1 MSHEIRTPMNGV
13 IGMSALLE
21 ETPLSSEQKH
31 YVQTI
36 RQSGEALVELI
47 GDILDFT
54 RLEAGRLEIERREFS
69 PVSLADNVLEVLEPV
84 ASKKGLR
91 IEMDIRGERW
101 IARSAIR
108 PDCGRS
114 CSTSTGNAVKF
125 TPSGR

>member
-21 ETPLSSEQKH
+21 ETSLSPEQKR

-54 RLEAGRLEIERREFS
+54 RLEAGRLEIERREFDPAS
-69 PVSLADNVLEVLEPV
+69 VVENVLEMLEPV
-84 ASKKGLR
+84 ASRKGLG
-91 IEMDIRGERW
+91 IEMDIGGERVDR
-101 IARSAIR
+101 ALGDPTGCA
-108 PDCGRS
+108 RS
-114 CSTSTGNAVKF
+114 CSTSPET
-125 TPSGR
+125 R